1 MKRAR
6 AGLGSRS
13 IKRLSHIARDGS
25 VEMVDVAHKPVTTR
39 IAVAEAEVRMKPAA
53 LQLLKKGATKK
64 GDALVT
70 AQIAGILAA
79 KRTSLIIPLCHTL
92 TLTHI
97 DVTCTIVGRDRV
109 RVRCAAACS
118 GQTGVEME
126 ALTGAAVAALTIYD
140 MCKAA
145 DRAMSIERV
154 ELVEKAGGK
163 SGRFQRS
170 KRA

>member
-1 MKRAR
+1 MVD
-6 AGLGSRS
+6 
-13 IKRLSHIARDGS
+13 IAR
-25 VEMVDVAHKPVTTR
+25 KPVTTR
-39 IAVAEAEVRMKPAA
+39 IAVAEAVVRMKPAA
-53 LQLLKKGATKK
+53 LRLLKEGTARK

-79 KRTSLIIPLCHTL
+79 KRTSHIIPLCHPL

-97 DVTCTIVGRDRV
+97 DVSCTIEGSDRV
-109 RVRCAAACS
+109 RIRCAAACS
-118 GQTGVEME
+118 GKTGVEME

-145 DRAMSIERV
+145 DSAMSIERV
-154 ELVEKAGGK
+154 ELVEKTGGK
-163 SGRFQRS
+163 SGHFQRS

>member
-1 MKRAR
+1 MKRVGR
-6 AGLGSRS
+6 GSRS
-13 IKRLSHIARDGS
+13 PKRLSHLARDGS
-25 VEMVDVAHKPVTTR
+25 VKMVDVAGKPVTTR
-39 IAVAEAEVRMKPAA
+39 IAVAQAEVRMKPAA
-53 LQLLKKGATKK
+53 LALLKKGTTKK

-79 KRTSLIIPLCHTL
+79 KRTSHIIPLCHPL

-97 DVTCTIVGRDRV
+97 DVSCTIEGSNRV
-109 RVRCAAACS
+109 RIRCAAASS

-154 ELVEKAGGK
+154 ELVEKSGGK
-163 SGRFQRS
+163 SGHFQR
-170 KRA
+170 RARA